1 MAGPRGKIA
10 LGTCAALALCAFS
23 AGAPAQSREYAIQ
36 QVQIGLERAFKE
48 PLEITWLRAAL
59 RKEAWQLALRPRG
72 VARAERA
79 LHDDAVDPA
88 AELESDGAQRAD
100 AHEAVR
106 GVQAYGRGVR
116 AVADHG
122 D

>member
-1 MAGPRGKIA
+1 MAGTCGRFA
-10 LGTCAALALCAFS
+10 SGTCAALLLCAFS
-23 AGAPAQSREYAIQ
+23 AGAPAQSREQAIQ
-36 QVQIGLERAFKE
+36 QVQIGLERALKV
-48 PLEITWLRAAL
+48 PLEIAWLRAEL
-59 RKEAWQLALRPRG
+59 RKEAWQLAIRPRG

-88 AELESDGAQRAD
+88 AELESDRAQRAD

>member
-1 MAGPRGKIA
+1 MSRGA
-10 LGTCAALALCAFS
+10 CAALVLCAFS
-23 AGAPAQSREYAIQ
+23 LGASAQSREHAIE
-36 QVQIGLERAFKE
+36 QVQVGFERALKV
-48 PLEITWLRAAL
+48 PLEIAWLRAAL
-59 RKEAWQLALRPRG
+59 RNEAWLALGPRG

-88 AELESDGAQRAD
+88 AELESDRAQRAD
-100 AHEAVR
+100 AHEAVS